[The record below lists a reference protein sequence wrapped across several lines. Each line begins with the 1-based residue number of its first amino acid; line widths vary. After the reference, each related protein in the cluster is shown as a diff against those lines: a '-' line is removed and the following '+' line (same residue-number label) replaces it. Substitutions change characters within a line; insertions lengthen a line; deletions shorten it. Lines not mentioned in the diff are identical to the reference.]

1 MKCSLAFAALV
12 ALIPLSGKADTFS
25 LDAPFYFGP
34 TSDGFVIGYGFLTY
48 EANAALADGHYIW
61 SSLTNPTVNITFVQ
75 GSSFTQNDLVFDPV
89 STGLGI
95 QILSGKFIF
104 TVSTPNPFDAAVF
117 QNLIDSLWTEPVG
130 PGATSALYISTFG
143 AAGNYGF
150 AGSAIP
156 EPSTYGLG
164 LGGLALICAA
174 IRRRRCK

>member
-1 MKCSLAFAALV
+1 MKRSISFAALV
-12 ALIPLSGKADTFS
+12 ALIPLSGKADTFT
-25 LDAPFYFGP
+25 LDAPFYLGP
-34 TSDGFVIGYGFLTY
+34 VSDGVVFGNGILTY
-48 EANAALADGHYIW
+48 EANAALADGNYSW
-61 SSLTNPTVNITFVQ
+61 SSLTNPTVTISFVQ
-75 GSSFTQNDLVFDPV
+75 GSSFTQNDFLYDPV

-104 TVSTPNPFDAAVF
+104 TVSTPNPGAAVF
-117 QNLIDSLWTEPVG
+117 QNIDSLGTEPVG
-130 PGATSALYISTFG
+130 PGATSALYDSTFG